1 MNNTIYS
8 VLCIDH
14 LGVASWESV
23 LCTFTD
29 SELDKHGIIPR
40 TGQQIKFWWDDS
52 EDCYTGTIET
62 SFK

>member
-1 MNNTIYS
+1 MKQMIYN

-23 LCTFTD
+23 LYSYTD
-29 SELDKHGIIPR
+29 SELDKHGTVSR
-40 TGQQIKFWWDDS
+40 TGQPVKFWWDDS
-52 EDCYTGTIET
+52 EDDYIGIIQT